1 MKTMEEQIKK
11 LKELADEYARFVDRT
26 PIEYHTEIKYGK
38 DYYERVNL
46 YFTSNKEYSISFE
59 KVEIS
64 EYSNSITIPL
74 NYTSDD
80 LIRVYNDAKKFLD
93 EKKEEIKEQIKKE
106 KEREIEELR
115 KKLEEL
121 EKENNN

>member
-1 MKTMEEQIKK
+1 MKEQINR
-11 LKELADEYARFVDRT
+11 LVELANEYAEFVGRT
-26 PIEYHTEIKYGK
+26 PIKTHIQMSYGNEYHES
-38 DYYERVNL
+38 VML

-106 KEREIEELR
+106 KEKERKIEELR

-121 EKENNN
+121 EKEITIK